1 MIGCYVARVVIETRN
16 VAPES
21 LDPSRLPDDVPLLR
35 EVIGQLLESL
45 KQTQGRADRLEH
57 RLGQLLRARFGPR
70 SEKLDVAQLTLFAA
84 ELMDQDPT
92 ESTGHEG
99 HVDESEPLDRASPT
113 RRGHGRQRLSQDLPR
128 RRVEHELVGEA
139 LACPCCGGDRVWI
152 GQEVSEQL
160 EYVPASVYV
169 LEHVRGKY
177 ACRRCEGEVVV
188 ADKPTQPI
196 EKGLAGPGLLA
207 ATIVNKYS
215 DHLPLYRQEKIFKRH
230 GVKISRSTTCGWMR
244 DCAALVKPLVDLM
257 SRRVKQSKVIHTDDT
272 PVPVQ
277 DPNRDKT
284 RTGRFWVYVGDTA
297 HPYTVYDYTPT
308 RSRDGPLRWLDDFR
322 GYLQA
327 DAYSGYDV
335 LYRGGGVVEVGC
347 WAHCR
352 RYFFDARLSD
362 PARSHTA
369 MAWIRRLYEVER
381 QAKALD
387 ATERAV
393 LRQQQSVVL
402 LDQLRRWLDDQHVE
416 VLPKSPMGQAI
427 GYALSNWRALTRYTQ
442 DGDLSID
449 NNVSERALRP
459 VAIGRKNWLFAG
471 SDAGGKTAAILM
483 SLIRSCERHDVEPL
497 AYLRDVLTRIADM
510 TIPQLSQLL
519 PDQWKTTL
527 HGSDPGSK
535 ASTSSA
541 AEPALIA

>member
-1 MIGCYVARVVIETRN
+1 MIGCYVSGVVIETLN
-16 VAPES
+16 VASDS

-84 ELMDQDPT
+84 ELIGQSPT
-92 ESTGHEG
+92 ESTGQEG
-99 HVDESEPLDRASPT
+99 HVDELKSLGRANPT
-113 RRGHGRQRLSQDLPR
+113 RGGHGRQRLPKDLPR
-128 RRVEHELVGEA
+128 RRVEHELAGDA
-139 LACPCCGGDRVWI
+139 LACPCCGDDRVRI

-277 DPNRDKT
+277 DPSRDKT
-284 RTGRFWVYVGDTA
+284 RTGRFWVYVGDKD

-308 RSRDGPLRWLDDFR
+308 RSRDGPLRWLGGFQ

-335 LYRGGGVVEVGC
+335 LYRDGDVVEVGC
-347 WAHCR
+347 WAHSR

-369 MAWIRRLYEVER
+369 MARISRLYDVER
-381 QAKALD
+381 QAKSLD
-387 ATERAV
+387 ATDRVV

-402 LDQLRRWLDDQHVE
+402 LEQLRSWLDDQHVE

-427 GYALSNWRALTRYTQ
+427 GYALSNWQALTRYTQ

-497 AYLRDVLTRIADM
+497 AYLRHVLTRIADM
-510 TIPQLSQLL
+510 TIPQLPQLL

-527 HGSDPGSK
+527 HGAPTDPNDRT
-535 ASTSSA
+535 STESHA
-541 AEPALIA
+541 AHIA